1 MRHQAPDVVTS
12 QASPPMLWSQGQCA
26 PVLHH
31 THISSILT
39 PDTMLP
45 MIEFEP
51 FRTVYNNHNKKCWKK
66 TKCKRMV
73 RKLTRATDKQFYK

>member
-1 MRHQAPDVVTS
+1 
-12 QASPPMLWSQGQCA
+12 
-26 PVLHH
+26 
-31 THISSILT
+31 
-39 PDTMLP
+39 MLP

-73 RKLTRATDKQFYK
+73 RKLTRATDKQFYKYVDGLF

>member
-1 MRHQAPDVVTS
+1 MSEAPGPRCGHSTHVVESGPVCPSLTS
-12 QASPPMLWSQGQCA
+12 
-26 PVLHH
+26 H
-31 THISSILT
+31 THLLH